1 MRPFLLGLI
10 LGLVLLFI
18 DNFRSMLFKEST
30 ATVSVEVP
38 RRTFGVVDERTA
50 AAVVSGSQS
59 VEHFLKIKRN
69 AAKALRLPAASQGCH
84 EDRFQPAAPHVR

>member
-1 MRPFLLGLI
+1 
-10 LGLVLLFI
+10 
-18 DNFRSMLFKEST
+18 MLFKEST
-30 ATVSVEVP
+30 ATVAIEIP

-69 AAKALRLPAASQGCH
+69 AVEFIGRRLFACLLHHKDVTRSY
-84 EDRFQPAAPHVR
+84 